1 MNRNELEPDNDSTG
15 KLQQSHVIDSL
26 LFKANEKFAEAIE
39 KGVRDLNAPA
49 ACVEVRVALQ
59 LLFLLAWG
67 GGYVEYN
74 RAVLPHFHSQYSPRP
89 STDSVDAA
97 HPVLGAA
104 LPCDPEFLLT
114 I

>member
-1 MNRNELEPDNDSTG
+1 MNRNELAPDNDSTG

-26 LFKANEKFAEAIE
+26 LFKADEKFAETIE

-67 GGYVEYN
+67 ADMWSITALFY
-74 RAVLPHFHSQYSPRP
+74 RI
-89 STDSVDAA
+89 STASIARVQAQI
-97 HPVLGAA
+97 LWM
-104 LPCDPEFLLT
+104 LL
-114 I
+114 IRFWARHYHVIQSFF